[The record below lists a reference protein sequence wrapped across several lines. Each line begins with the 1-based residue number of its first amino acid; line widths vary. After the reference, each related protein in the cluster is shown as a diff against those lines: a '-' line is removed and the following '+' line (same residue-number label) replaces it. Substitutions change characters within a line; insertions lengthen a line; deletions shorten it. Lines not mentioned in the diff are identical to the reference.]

1 MLLSCPH
8 LRVWGTES
16 ILCHLQILLHLV
28 CVTDKL
34 YLIAIVLYEVANLYV
49 VTVQTRPMVPQK
61 DLAVYGYGSV
71 AWKDRME
78 VWKNRQVEKLQV
90 FKNVGGIDGN
100 GDGDGFIVDELDNPE
115 LPM

>member
-1 MLLSCPH
+1 
-8 LRVWGTES
+8 
-16 ILCHLQILLHLV
+16 
-28 CVTDKL
+28 
-34 YLIAIVLYEVANLYV
+34 
-49 VTVQTRPMVPQK
+49 MVPQK